1 MNLSDLSLALAALL
15 ALGAAPDKQPE
26 LDLSVAPSPSTSR
39 INVVATVKGLPC
51 TSGVARVWLNQG
63 LTVEQARVDGRVVLP
78 VLDAPGAGRIFISA
92 AHPIDLPCLRKTAEL
107 RYSGPGLLHPDGRN
121 QVSPDYI
128 ELSYYG
134 AWYPLTGD
142 ERRRSWRLQTRL
154 PKEWTYAS
162 NGRVIK
168 ASTRL
173 VFESRK
179 PADVVFVSSPRF
191 AASSDRSGAHVLIAN
206 DTALPARATAFALGR
221 EAAATAAWLASI
233 LGPSG
238 APSGPVLVFASRK
251 GPLSYARLPI
261 IVMPQANLDAPGDRP
276 LALNI
281 RHEVA
286 HFWSRSVGAENDW
299 LNEGIAEYLALLR
312 TRDVEGDAIHR
323 ALLERYRSEVAAAG
337 DGVPILETAADER
350 RGYVNRY
357 LRVPLLLDALE
368 RNAGRIAV
376 ERLLRRAFSLGPEL
390 SSGSFERLAT
400 LELGPGQGEL
410 IGRCLRSR
418 NWPAE
423 CGGRSEPS

>member
-1 MNLSDLSLALAALL
+1 MSLFRLFIALATFP
-15 ALGAAPDKQPE
+15 ALGAAPDKQPD
-26 LDLSVAPSPSTSR
+26 LDLYVSLVPATSR
-39 INVVATVKGLPC
+39 ISVVATVRGLVC
-51 TSGVARVWLNQG
+51 TAGIARVWLNRG
-63 LTVEQARVDGRVVLP
+63 LTVEHARVDGREVSP
-78 VLDAPGAGRIFISA
+78 VLDATGAGRIFISA
-92 AHPIDLPCLRKTAEL
+92 ARAIDLPCPRRAAEL

-121 QVSPDYI
+121 QISPGYI

-134 AWYPLTGD
+134 AWYPLTAD

-154 PKEWTYAS
+154 PKGWTHVS
-162 NGRVIK
+162 NGRAING
-168 ASTRL
+168 STQL

-179 PADVVFVSSPRF
+179 PADVVFVASPRF
-191 AASSDRSGAHVLIAN
+191 VPSTDRGGARVLIAN
-206 DTALPARATAFALGR
+206 DTAPPARTTAFASGR
-221 EAAATAAWLASI
+221 EAAATAAWLESV
-233 LGPSG
+233 LGPSA
-238 APSGPVLVFASRK
+238 APSGPVLVFAPRK

-261 IVMPQANLDAPGDRP
+261 IVTPQANLEAPGDRP

-357 LRVPLLLDALE
+357 LRVPLLLDAVE

-376 ERLLRRAFSLGPEL
+376 ERLLRRAFSLGPKL

-400 LELGPGQGEL
+400 LELGGGQAEL
-410 IGRCLRSR
+410 IGRCLRAG

-423 CGGRSEPS
+423 CGARS